1 MADLGRKLLA
11 GVFAFGTLFNVN
23 GDEEEE
29 FRPPKLDPKTLTNI
43 IFGMYNDQFQI
54 PVVELFY
61 DTDTTDEDRT
71 PNVVMLYTLDI
82 QSQTE
87 SFTTL
92 VSYAIDYDGDGF
104 EDHEQVIDPKFM
116 RRLKEWEARMEEGE

>member
-1 MADLGRKLLA
+1 
-11 GVFAFGTLFNVN
+11 
-23 GDEEEE
+23 
-29 FRPPKLDPKTLTNI
+29 
-43 IFGMYNDQFQI
+43 
-54 PVVELFY
+54 
-61 DTDTTDEDRT
+61 
-71 PNVVMLYTLDI
+71 MLYTLDI